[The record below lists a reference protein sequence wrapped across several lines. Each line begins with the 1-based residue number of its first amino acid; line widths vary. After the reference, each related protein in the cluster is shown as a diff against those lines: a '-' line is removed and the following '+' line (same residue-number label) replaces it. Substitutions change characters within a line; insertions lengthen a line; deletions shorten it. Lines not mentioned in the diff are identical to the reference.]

1 MNVLLTN
8 TLQIF
13 HVNLQ
18 ELYPRLTTYIIVI
31 VIATAFC
38 DCSNTRNK
46 KHMCSNGVKYCEKQW
61 NVTYLHV
68 L

>member
-18 ELYPRLTTYIIVI
+18 ELYSALNYLQQRKCHCYRLL
-31 VIATAFC
+31 
-38 DCSNTRNK
+38 RLL
-46 KHMCSNGVKYCEKQW
+46 KY
-61 NVTYLHV
+61 
-68 L
+68 

>member
-18 ELYPRLTTYIIVI
+18 ELCPSLNYLQHLKCHWYRL
-31 VIATAFC
+31 C
-38 DCSNTRNK
+38 DC
-46 KHMCSNGVKYCEKQW
+46 
-61 NVTYLHV
+61 
-68 L
+68 